1 MTLAPLLLV
10 SKEINAEVGRVLK
23 LLGPQW
29 HHIINS
35 TIYLHRILSPS
46 PVFLNICSRSRFV
59 FDYNAAAALWLI
71 SHIGLTGLSVRDI
84 VIQKNCLV
92 AYNMM
97 NRRSWSP
104 IEGDTTR
111 CAFTD
116 FIREHLRS
124 LDSIAL
130 AVPRNLSDL
139 QGYCKNAPESI
150 IALLSDKMVN
160 TVRFLYG
167 HTQTNEEI
175 ETEVILR
182 RVAGPLNAY
191 LDAVVG
197 IDGCEKTKTCTRVFD
212 IVEENTLSWSQL
224 GAKRVVKIT
233 RWADTKIGSPTYIE
247 ND

>member
-1 MTLAPLLLV
+1 
-10 SKEINAEVGRVLK
+10 
-23 LLGPQW
+23 
-29 HHIINS
+29 
-35 TIYLHRILSPS
+35 
-46 PVFLNICSRSRFV
+46 
-59 FDYNAAAALWLI
+59 
-71 SHIGLTGLSVRDI
+71 
-84 VIQKNCLV
+84 
-92 AYNMM
+92 
-97 NRRSWSP
+97 
-104 IEGDTTR
+104 
-111 CAFTD
+111 
-116 FIREHLRS
+116 
-124 LDSIAL
+124 
-130 AVPRNLSDL
+130 
-139 QGYCKNAPESI
+139 
-150 IALLSDKMVN
+150 MVN

-247 ND
+247 NDC